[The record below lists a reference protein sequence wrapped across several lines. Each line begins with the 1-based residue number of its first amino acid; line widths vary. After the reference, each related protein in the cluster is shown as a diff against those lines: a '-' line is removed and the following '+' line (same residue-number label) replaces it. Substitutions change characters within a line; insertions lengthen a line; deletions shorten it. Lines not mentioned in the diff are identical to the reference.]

1 MNVNM
6 YHHWKFTLVGGGIA
20 ALGLFLMST
29 STLNPDASPWMSSA
43 GLGTLVLGMAVFA
56 YGLWAYLRHQPGKN

>member
-1 MNVNM
+1 MNVNT

-20 ALGLFLMST
+20 ALGLFLLSAT
-29 STLNPDASPWMSSA
+29 YLNPEATSLMSSA
-43 GLGTLVLGMAVFA
+43 GVGTLVLGMAVFA